1 MLTTDTD
8 DRLGQGAFWGE
19 QRSIHARNLMRP
31 ANPVFFA
38 LYPDLDTAR
47 HLGRLAWHLRSEH
60 KLSGRPRANCCFHI
74 TLHGVG
80 DYAILPRDAIAAIG
94 EAVSAVTIPPF
105 AVAFDRV
112 MSFGRGPK
120 RPLVLV
126 GDFGVAGLLLLQHEL
141 VAALRKIGFAPRK
154 EQPYNPHVTLLYD
167 ESAIAN
173 RSVEEIRWTVREFV
187 LVRSLYGQGRHLALA
202 RWSLGVTAPR
212 SGACSFFRSGLRVA
226 GSGPVRRSDF

>member
-1 MLTTDTD
+1 MHWADAPRLTTDTD
-8 DRLGQGAFWGE
+8 DRPGQGALWGE
-19 QRSIHARNLMRP
+19 QSPQHAGNLARS

-38 LYPDLDTAR
+38 LYPDADTAR
-47 HLGRLAWHLRSEH
+47 RLARLAWHLRGEH
-60 KLSGRPRANCCFHI
+60 KLRGRPRANCCFHI

-80 DYAILPRDAIAAIG
+80 DYAKLPRDAVSAIG
-94 EAVSAVTIPPF
+94 EVVSAVTIPPF

-141 VAALRKIGFAPRK
+141 VAALRKIGFARRK
-154 EQPYNPHVTLLYD
+154 ERSYNPHVTLLYD

-187 LVRSLYGQGRHLALA
+187 LVRSLYGQGRHLPLA
-202 RWSLGVTAPR
+202 RWPLG
-212 SGACSFFRSGLRVA
+212 
-226 GSGPVRRSDF
+226 